1 MPAHDLK
8 PTPEAEIIFKK
19 WIAHLNDEFTRH
31 QGYDRRSD
39 IVRDELHQIILGR
52 PHGGRLNSTLVTEL
66 PMNVLIE
73 SLDPR
78 NLTLEAESL
87 PGLNPDLYYPRKPLL
102 FFWQAFD
109 RSPLGL
115 NHWLGTRFRC
125 MLAHHIFASAGKGL
139 QLAEGIRMT
148 FGYNITAEENTL
160 IHRNTLLNDRQPL
173 TLSGEISEQP

>member
-1 MPAHDLK
+1 MTAHDLK
-8 PTPEAEIIFKK
+8 PTPEAETIFKK

-31 QGYDRRSD
+31 QGYDRRAE

-87 PGLNPDLYYPRKPLL
+87 PDLDPERFYPRKPLL

-115 NHWLGTRFRC
+115 NHWLGTRFRT

-139 QLAEGIRMT
+139 QIAAGIKMI
-148 FGYNITAEENTL
+148 FGYNITAEENAIL
-160 IHRNTLLNDRQPL
+160 HRDVFLDDRQPI
-173 TLSGEISEQP
+173 TLRGEVGAR

>member
-1 MPAHDLK
+1 MPATDLR

-31 QGYDRRSD
+31 EGYDRRAE
-39 IVRDELHQIILGR
+39 IVRDELHQIVLGR

-78 NLTLEAESL
+78 NLTFEAELL
-87 PGLNPDLYYPRKPLL
+87 PEVDAARFYPRKPLI
-102 FFWQAFD
+102 FFWEAFD

-115 NHWLGTRFRC
+115 NHWLGKRFRC
-125 MLAHHIFASAGKGL
+125 MLARHIFASAGKGL
-139 QLAEGIRMT
+139 ELCSGIRMT
-148 FGYNITAEENTL
+148 FGYNITAEESTL
-160 IHRNTLLNDRQPL
+160 IRRGVVLDDRQPI
-173 TLSGEISEQP
+173 TLRGEIAARQ